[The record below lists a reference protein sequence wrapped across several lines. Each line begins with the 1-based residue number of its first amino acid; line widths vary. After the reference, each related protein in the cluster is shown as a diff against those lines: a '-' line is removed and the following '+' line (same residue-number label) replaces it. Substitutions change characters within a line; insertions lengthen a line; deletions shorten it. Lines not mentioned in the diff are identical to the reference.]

1 MMMRKKLCLCALAC
15 GILFFMIATH
25 TIQKGA
31 LLPIYM
37 VSSATTEHVPALTS
51 RMPAPHPTTTTTT
64 TPTTPT
70 PTPAP
75 TRGKTCSCT
84 TCVADA
90 MKSEWFDLHFDPK
103 QQPYLIDGDNKID
116 SNTLKWWLGLQRS
129 GQDETLDEVMRKMF
143 TVCSSPPADWAP
155 RQDRCRS
162 CAVVGNSGNLLGSHY
177 GIDIDSNTMVI
188 RMNKATTRG
197 YETDVGN
204 RTTHHIMYP
213 ESAMDL
219 VAGVHLV
226 LLPFK
231 LRDVQWLTSALSTG
245 EITKTYMRVK
255 NLVNADKDKV
265 IVVNPAFF
273 RYTHEQ
279 WNEKHG
285 RYPSTGM
292 LAIIFALHLCD
303 EVSVFGYG
311 ADERGNWHH
320 YWENNKNGGA
330 FRKTGVH
337 NADYETEIIRKLHE
351 AGKIRLH
358 KR

>member
-1 MMMRKKLCLCALAC
+1 MILRRKVCLGALLG

-31 LLPIYM
+31 ILPAYIAASIGSTERM
-37 VSSATTEHVPALTS
+37 AEVPTTRT
-51 RMPAPHPTTTTTT
+51 PTTTATTT
-64 TPTTPT
+64 ATTPSQVHT
-70 PTPAP
+70 CNCPT
-75 TRGKTCSCT
+75 CL
-84 TCVADA
+84 ADSG
-90 MKSEWFDLHFDPK
+90 MSEWFDQHFDPK
-103 QQPYLIDGDNKID
+103 QQPYLISEENNLDPD
-116 SNTLKWWLGLQRS
+116 SLKWWMRLQGS
-129 GQDETLDEVMRKMF
+129 NHDTTLEEIIPKMF
-143 TVCSSPPADWAP
+143 SVFSSPPADWAP
-155 RQDRCRS
+155 RRDRCRS
-162 CAVVGNSGNLLGSHY
+162 CAVVGNSGNLLGSKY
-177 GIDIDSNTMVI
+177 GDDIDANTMII

-197 YETDVGN
+197 YEVDVGN

-213 ESAMDL
+213 ESAVDL
-219 VAGVHLV
+219 SPGVHLV

-231 LRDVQWLTSALSTG
+231 LLDMQWLASALSTG
-245 EITKTYMRVK
+245 EITRTYMRVK
-255 NLVNADKDKV
+255 NFVRADKDKV
-265 IVVNPAFF
+265 MVVNPAFF

-303 EVSVFGYG
+303 EVSVYGYG
-311 ADERGNWHH
+311 ADQQGNWHH

-337 NADYETEIIRKLHE
+337 NADFETEIIEKLDK